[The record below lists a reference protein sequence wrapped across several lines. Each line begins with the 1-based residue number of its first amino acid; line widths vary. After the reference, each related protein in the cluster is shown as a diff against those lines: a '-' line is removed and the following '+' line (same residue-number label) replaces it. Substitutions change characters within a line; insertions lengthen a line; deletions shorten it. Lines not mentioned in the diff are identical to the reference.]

1 MNQQIKV
8 LIGDDTANFGILFR
22 KVLEGRG
29 FQTIL
34 TSKDGGEIMS
44 KIELE
49 HPDVVVM
56 DSFMAKY
63 GKNGCN

>member
-34 TSKDGGEIMS
+34 TSKDG
-44 KIELE
+44 
-49 HPDVVVM
+49 
-56 DSFMAKY
+56 
-63 GKNGCN
+63 